1 MTFPFMP
8 PVRRKY
14 RNVPTEYAGRI
25 YPSKVQA
32 RHAAALDLLVRAG
45 QIRAWVPEVSIP
57 LPPPYTKERM
67 RLDVMIIE
75 NDGRIRWQ
83 DVKGMDPT
91 TAWKLKRTAVENA
104 YGIVIDVV
112 KPR

>member
-1 MTFPFMP
+1 MFLLSMRAASIQAKCKPDMP
-8 PVRRKY
+8 RRW
-14 RNVPTEYAGRI
+14 T
-25 YPSKVQA
+25 
-32 RHAAALDLLVRAG
+32 LLVRAG

-83 DVKGMDPT
+83 DVKGMEPDDGVE
-91 TAWKLKRTAVENA
+91 AQAHGGRERLRHRDRTL
-104 YGIVIDVV
+104 
-112 KPR
+112 